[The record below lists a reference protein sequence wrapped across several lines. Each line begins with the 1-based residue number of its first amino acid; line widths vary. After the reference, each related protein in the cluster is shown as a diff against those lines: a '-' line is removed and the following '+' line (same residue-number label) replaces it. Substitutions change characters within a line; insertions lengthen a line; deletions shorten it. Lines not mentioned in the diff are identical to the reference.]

1 MAASGVILVSARAW
15 RKGFGK
21 LPAGSGQHA
30 GRRVH
35 HLFCLCGSHV
45 PLCGSMKMRSP
56 SSIGAKSSW
65 RPINVRRGW
74 GVVALLVFAVVI
86 GVAWWSMLRTTPVQY
101 VTAPV
106 VRGAI
111 TRVVT
116 ATGTVN
122 PVLTIIVGTYVS
134 GIIQNLYCDYNTQAR
149 AGQVCAKI
157 DPRPYQATLDQYSGA
172 ASSRSGGARQGP
184 YRSRALPVSSLPRTR
199 SRINRPKTKSIS

>member
-15 RKGFGK
+15 RKGFGE

-122 PVLTIIVGTYVS
+122 PVLTIIVGTYVLRHNS
-134 GIIQNLYCDYNTQAR
+134 EPLLRLQHAGEGR
-149 AGQVCAKI
+149 AGLRQDRSTSVSGDARSVFRRSFCAI
-157 DPRPYQATLDQYSGA
+157 RRCS
-172 ASSRSGGARQGP
+172 
-184 YRSRALPVSSLPRTR
+184 TR
-199 SRINRPKTKSIS
+199 IV